1 MGRAGGDGM
10 PDPGRLRG
18 QQSRR
23 EADQLKACRECYRGG
38 RTSQRPGGRRRDHRQ
53 LEDGLQRQGT
63 DPAPARPGAERVAG
77 GRVRRGPGQ
86 DLVRAGRDRVDRDG
100 LRGDDYVTVAGHGAL
115 PGPAARHAVA
125 EEPGGDLGIPER
137 HLEGSHR
144 QLLRADLPGV
154 PQGERQAARCLP
166 ELAMADTLAH
176 ARLGMLTPRRRPLAL
191 ACLCTVLFLTFLD
204 NTVVSVALASIQS
217 DLHGGVS
224 ALQWVVGA
232 YALTF
237 ASLMLACGMLG
248 DKFGRKKIML
258 IGAGVYC
265 AGAALAA
272 VAPSIGILIAA
283 RAVMGLGAAASEP
296 GTLSMI
302 RHLYPDERSRNRAL
316 GVWAAVSGFSLA
328 LGPVLGGALVGV
340 WSWRGIFWFDVTFG
354 LAALVVAAMVLPE
367 SADPRAGR
375 VDVPGTV
382 LGAGA
387 LAALIFGV
395 ITGESAGY
403 AAPVVLALF
412 AVSLVAAVAFVLWE
426 RRAPFPLLDLGYL
439 RVPRFTTP
447 NVFAYCTY
455 FSTFAFFFFTALYLG
470 VIAGFSAYR
479 IAGLFLPMT
488 AMMIIAS
495 LLAGRWTTAASTRW
509 LLVAGCLLFAAGLLL
524 TNLAISPNPA
534 YLPLATALGVAGAG
548 IGTCVVPVTSSV
560 LGAVPAERSGM
571 AASATNTSREFGAV
585 TGIAILGAV
594 VDAELR
600 SGLVSR
606 MTHLGASTALQQYVL
621 NVIETGSV
629 SLPHGGSS
637 GGSSPLDQII
647 QAGFAAFTG
656 ALHAAL
662 YLSAALLAAAALLSA
677 VTLR

>member
-1 MGRAGGDGM
+1 M
-10 PDPGRLRG
+10 
-18 QQSRR
+18 
-23 EADQLKACRECYRGG
+23 
-38 RTSQRPGGRRRDHRQ
+38 
-53 LEDGLQRQGT
+53 T
-63 DPAPARPGAERVAG
+63 DALTHAKVA
-77 GRVRRGPGQ
+77 
-86 DLVRAGRDRVDRDG
+86 
-100 LRGDDYVTVAGHGAL
+100 
-115 PGPAARHAVA
+115 
-125 EEPGGDLGIPER
+125 
-137 HLEGSHR
+137 
-144 QLLRADLPGV
+144 
-154 PQGERQAARCLP
+154 
-166 ELAMADTLAH
+166 
-176 ARLGMLTPRRRPLAL
+176 MLTSRRRPLAL
-191 ACLCTVLFLTFLD
+191 ASLCTVLFLTFLD

-217 DLHGGVS
+217 ELHGGVS

-237 ASLMLACGMLG
+237 ASFMLVFGMMG

-258 IGAGVYC
+258 AGAGVYC

-283 RAVMGLGAAASEP
+283 RSVMGLGAAASEP

-302 RHLYPDERSRNRAL
+302 RQIYPDERSRNRAL

-354 LAALVVAAMVLPE
+354 LAALAVAGMVLPE

-375 VDVPGTV
+375 VDIPGTV

-387 LAALIFGV
+387 LAALIFG
-395 ITGESAGY
+395 IINGESAGY
-403 AAPVVLALF
+403 AAPSVLALF
-412 AVSLVAAVAFVLWE
+412 AVSLAAGAAFVLWE
-426 RRAPFPLLDLGYL
+426 RRAPFPLLDLSYL

-447 NVFAYCTY
+447 NVVAYCTY
-455 FSTFAFFFFTALYLG
+455 FATFAIFFFTALYLS
-470 VIAGFSAYR
+470 VIVGYSAYR

-488 AMMIIAS
+488 VMMILAA
-495 LLAGRWTTAASTRW
+495 LLAGRWTTEVGVRW

-524 TNLAISPNPA
+524 TNVVINPNPA
-534 YLPLATALGVAGAG
+534 YLPLAAALSLAGIG

-606 MTHLGASTALQQYVL
+606 MTHLGASAALQQYVL
-621 NVIETGSV
+621 QVIETGSV
-629 SLPHGGSS
+629 SLPHGGST
-637 GGSSPLDQII
+637 GGSSPIDQLV
-647 QAGFAAFTG
+647 QAGFGAFTG

-662 YLSAALLAAAALLSA
+662 YLSAALLAGAALLSA
-677 VTLR
+677 VTLRQRHHVT